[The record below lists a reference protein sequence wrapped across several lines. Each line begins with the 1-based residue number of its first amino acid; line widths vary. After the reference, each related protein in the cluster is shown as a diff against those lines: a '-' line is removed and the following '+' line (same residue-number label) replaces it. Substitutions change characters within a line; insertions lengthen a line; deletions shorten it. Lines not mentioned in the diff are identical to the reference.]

1 MRRLLLLL
9 LLSSILILPLPSCAP
24 ANSFDGGRPI
34 TPSDLESIS
43 AEVFGTAEESELA
56 ETGTETPLNPNQ
68 TVYWLPGGDIYHIRT
83 DCAHLSGK
91 RNIQKYTLR
100 TAESNGL
107 TLCEDCGG

>member
-1 MRRLLLLL
+1 MRRFIILSLLLA
-9 LLSSILILPLPSCAP
+9 LILLPSCAP
-24 ANSFDGGRPI
+24 ANSFDGGRPV
-34 TPSDLESIS
+34 TPSELESIS
-43 AEVFGTAEESELA
+43 AEVFGTAEESEIA
-56 ETGTETPLNPNQ
+56 EIGTETPLNPNQ

-107 TLCEDCGG
+107 TLCEDCGGQ